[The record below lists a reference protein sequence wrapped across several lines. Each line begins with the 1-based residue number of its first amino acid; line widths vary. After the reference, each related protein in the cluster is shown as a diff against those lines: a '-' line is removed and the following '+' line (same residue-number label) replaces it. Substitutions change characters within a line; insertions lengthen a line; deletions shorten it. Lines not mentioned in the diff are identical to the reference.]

1 VQVTLQTAQPLFT
14 PRFFLMCGF
23 SFTVF
28 LSAFQLL
35 PVAPYRI
42 LALGGSAAAAGLFL
56 GFLTYSSAVT
66 APLTGSLADRLG
78 ARRILIASGL
88 AITVFSL
95 IYAVLPNYPLM
106 LGLVIIHGLFWSGLL
121 SASASYVTSLVPAS
135 RRAEGMGYWGLSTVL
150 AVSVAPTIGLWVYS
164 HGGWTAMCLEAAAL
178 NLLMAVI
185 AWRLPPDEKRAHA
198 RPISPRTLLEWRV
211 LVVSASLFMY
221 AFGYGGLTSFI
232 ALYTDANGVT
242 PRALY
247 FTLFSL
253 TIIVTRPFIGRFAD
267 RAGYRRVFL
276 PCVGLVVLGFALLAI
291 DGSRPTLIASAL
303 LFGTGFGSAY
313 PAFLGHVLKFVDE
326 NRRGAAFGSIIG
338 MFDTGIGTGSIAM
351 GWLVEHLGYRVAWGT
366 AAIMAACSIPYFVLV
381 ERRVLGRGGQQISAE
396 DAEDAE
402 DNKYPRRTQR
412 TRRGFNTERDGD
424 SVTNKL
430 D

>member
-1 VQVTLQTAQPLFT
+1 VQVPLQTAHQLFT

-42 LALGGSAAAAGLFL
+42 LALGGTAAVAGLFL
-56 GFLTYSSAVT
+56 GFLTYSSALT
-66 APLTGSLADRLG
+66 APITGTLADRLG
-78 ARRILIASGL
+78 PRRILIIASL
-88 AITVFSL
+88 AITLFSL
-95 IYAVLPNYPLM
+95 VYAVLPSYPMM
-106 LGLVIIHGLFWSGLL
+106 LTLVIIHGVFWSGLL
-121 SASASYVTSLVPAS
+121 SASAAYVTSLVPAS

-178 NLLMAVI
+178 NAVMAFI
-185 AWRLPPDEKRAHA
+185 AWRLPPDQQPAPPAHA
-198 RPISPRTLLEWRV
+198 LSARTLLEWRV
-211 LVVSASLFMY
+211 LIVSASLFLY
-221 AFGYGGLTSFI
+221 SFGYGGLTSFI

-253 TIIVTRPFIGRFAD
+253 TIVITRPFIGRFAD
-267 RAGYRRVFL
+267 RAGYRKVFL
-276 PCVGLVVLGFALLAI
+276 PAVALVGLAFGLLAL
-291 DGSRPTLIASAL
+291 GGNRPLLITSAVV
-303 LFGTGFGSAY
+303 FGTGFGSAY

-351 GWLVEHLGYRVAWGT
+351 GWIVEHYGFRAAWGT
-366 AAIMAACSIPYFVLV
+366 ATLLAAFSIPYFLV
-381 ERRVLGRGGQQISAE
+381 VEKRVL
-396 DAEDAE
+396 
-402 DNKYPRRTQR
+402 
-412 TRRGFNTERDGD
+412 
-424 SVTNKL
+424 TNKVL
-430 D
+430 HEGS

>member
-1 VQVTLQTAQPLFT
+1 MMSSGALFT

-42 LALGGSAAAAGLFL
+42 LALGGTAAVAGLFL
-56 GFLTYSSAVT
+56 GFLTYASALT

-78 ARRILIASGL
+78 ARRILLIASL
-88 AITVFSL
+88 AITGFSL
-95 IYAVLPNYPLM
+95 VYAVLPSYPLM
-106 LGLVIIHGLFWSGLL
+106 LALVVVHGFFWSGLL
-121 SASASYVTSLVPAS
+121 SASASYVTTLVPAA

-150 AVSVAPTIGLWVYS
+150 AVSIAPTLGLWVYS

-178 NLLMAVI
+178 NALMAGI
-185 AWRLPPDEKRAHA
+185 AWRLPTDPQPVVSAHPMSA
-198 RPISPRTLLEWRV
+198 KTLLEWRV
-211 LVVSASLFMY
+211 LVVSASLFLY
-221 AFGYGGLTSFI
+221 SFGYGGLTSFI

-247 FTLFSL
+247 FTVFSL
-253 TIIVTRPFIGRFAD
+253 TIVVTRPFIGRFAD

-276 PCVGLVVLGFALLAI
+276 PSVGLVVIGFGLLALG
-291 DGSRPTLIASAL
+291 GSRPFLIASAL

-351 GWLVEHLGYRVAWGT
+351 GWLVEHFGYRAAWGT
-366 AAIMAACSIPYFVLV
+366 ATLLAACSIPYFILV
-381 ERRVLGRGGQQISAE
+381 ERRVLQLPKE
-396 DAEDAE
+396 
-402 DNKYPRRTQR
+402 QR
-412 TRRGFNTERDGD
+412 A
-424 SVTNKL
+424 VTPAQHT
-430 D
+430 

>member
-1 VQVTLQTAQPLFT
+1 LETAQRLFT

-42 LALGGSAAAAGLFL
+42 LALGGSAAVAGLFL
-56 GFLTYSSAVT
+56 GFLTYSSAFS

-78 ARRILIASGL
+78 SRRILIISSL
-88 AITVFSL
+88 AITGFSL
-95 IYAVLPNYPLM
+95 VYAALPSYPLM
-106 LGLVIIHGLFWSGLL
+106 LALVVIHGVFWSGLL
-121 SASASYVTSLVPAS
+121 SASAAYVTALVPVA
-135 RRAEGMGYWGLSTVL
+135 RRAEGLGYWGLSTVF

-164 HGGWTAMCLEAAAL
+164 QGGWTAMCLEAAAL
-178 NLLMAVI
+178 NLVMAVI
-185 AWRLPPDEKRAHA
+185 AWRLPPDAHEHTA
-198 RPISPRTLLEWRV
+198 RPSLSPGSVLEWRV
-211 LVVSASLFMY
+211 LLVSASLFLY

-253 TIIVTRPFIGRFAD
+253 TIIATRPFIGRFAD

-276 PCVGLVVLGFALLAI
+276 PAVGLVALAFGLLALG
-291 DGSRPTLIASAL
+291 GSRPLLITSAL

-313 PAFLGHVLKFVDE
+313 PAFLGHVLKFVE
-326 NRRGAAFGSIIG
+326 ERRRGAAFGSIIG

-351 GWLVEHLGYRVAWGT
+351 GWIVEHLGYRSAWAL
-366 AAIMAACSIPYFVLV
+366 AATLAACSIPYFVVV
-381 ERRVLGRGGQQISAE
+381 ERRVLTDEGRVVRSRPVPE
-396 DAEDAE
+396 
-402 DNKYPRRTQR
+402 
-412 TRRGFNTERDGD
+412 
-424 SVTNKL
+424 L
-430 D
+430 

>member
-1 VQVTLQTAQPLFT
+1 MTGTAPRAAVEEQRLFS

-42 LALGGSAAAAGLFL
+42 LALGGSAAVAGLFL
-56 GFLTYSSAVT
+56 GFLTYSSAFT

-78 ARRILIASGL
+78 SRRILIISSL
-88 AITVFSL
+88 AITAFSL
-95 IYAVLPNYPLM
+95 IYAILPSYPLM
-106 LGLVIIHGLFWSGLL
+106 LALVLVHGLFWSGLL
-121 SASASYVTSLVPAS
+121 SASAAYVTALVPVS

-150 AVSVAPTIGLWVYS
+150 AVSVAPTLGLWVYS

-178 NLLMAVI
+178 NTLMAFI
-185 AWRLPPDEKRAHA
+185 AWRLPADPPRAGHA
-198 RPISPRTLLEWRV
+198 QSLSGRSLLEWRI
-211 LVVSASLFMY
+211 LAVSASLFLY
-221 AFGYGGLTSFI
+221 SFGYGGLTSFI
-232 ALYTDANGVT
+232 ALYTDANSVT

-247 FTLFSL
+247 FTVFSL
-253 TIIVTRPFIGRFAD
+253 TIVVTRPFIGRFAD

-276 PCVGLVVLGFALLAI
+276 PSVGLVVIAFALLAVG
-291 DGSRPTLIASAL
+291 GSRPLLIASAL

-351 GWLVEHLGYRVAWGT
+351 GWIVEHLGYRAAWAT
-366 AAIMAACSIPYFVLV
+366 AASLALCSIPYFLLV
-381 ERRVLGRGGQQISAE
+381 ERRVLV
-396 DAEDAE
+396 
-402 DNKYPRRTQR
+402 RRT
-412 TRRGFNTERDGD
+412 
-424 SVTNKL
+424 
-430 D
+430 

>member
-1 VQVTLQTAQPLFT
+1 MTASTAVSQRLFT

-42 LALGGSAAAAGLFL
+42 LALGGTAAVAGLFL
-56 GFLTYSSAVT
+56 GFLTYASAFT

-78 ARRILIASGL
+78 PRRILIVSSV

-95 IYAVLPNYPLM
+95 IYAVLPTYPLM
-106 LGLVIIHGLFWSGLL
+106 LGLVLVHGFFWSGLL
-121 SASASYVTSLVPAS
+121 SASAAYVTGLVPVS
-135 RRAEGMGYWGLSTVL
+135 RRAEGLGYWGLSTVL

-178 NLLMAVI
+178 NLLMAFI
-185 AWRLPPDEKRAHA
+185 AWRLPVDDP
-198 RPISPRTLLEWRV
+198 RPAAAPTSTRRHLLEWRV
-211 LVVSASLFMY
+211 LVVSVSLFLY
-221 AFGYGGLTSFI
+221 SFGYGGLTSFI

-253 TIIVTRPFIGRFAD
+253 TIIMTRPFVGRFAD
-267 RAGYRRVFL
+267 RMGYRKVFL
-276 PCVGLVVLGFALLAI
+276 PAVGLVAVAFALLAI
-291 DGSRPTLIASAL
+291 GGTRPILIASAV

-313 PAFLGHVLKFVDE
+313 PAFLGHVLKYVDE

-351 GWLVEHLGYRVAWGT
+351 GWLVEHLGYRVAWTT
-366 AAIMAACSIPYFVLV
+366 AAGLAVCSIPYFFLV
-381 ERRVLGRGGQQISAE
+381 ERKVLVSKEWR
-396 DAEDAE
+396 
-402 DNKYPRRTQR
+402 
-412 TRRGFNTERDGD
+412 
-424 SVTNKL
+424 
-430 D
+430 

>member
-1 VQVTLQTAQPLFT
+1 VDATERLFT

-56 GFLTYSSAVT
+56 GFLTYSSALT

-78 ARRILIASGL
+78 SRRILLVASL
-88 AITVFSL
+88 AITGFSL
-95 IYAVLPNYPLM
+95 IYAVLPGYPLM
-106 LGLVIIHGLFWSGLL
+106 LMLVVVHGFFWSGLL
-121 SASASYVTSLVPAS
+121 SASAAYVTALVPAS
-135 RRAEGMGYWGLSTVL
+135 RRAEGIGYWGLSTVL

-178 NLLMAVI
+178 NLLMAFI
-185 AWRLPPDEKRAHA
+185 AWRLPPDVRRAGLHA
-198 RPISPRTLLEWRV
+198 PLSPRTLLEWRV
-211 LVVSASLFMY
+211 LAVSVSLFLY
-221 AFGYGGLTSFI
+221 AFGYGGLTSFV

-253 TIIVTRPFIGRFAD
+253 TIVFTRPFIGRFAD
-267 RAGYRRVFL
+267 RTGYRRVFL
-276 PCVGLVVLGFALLAI
+276 PAVGLVVIAFALLAI
-291 DGSRPTLIASAL
+291 DGSRPTLILSAV

-326 NRRGAAFGSIIG
+326 HRRGAAFGSIIG

-351 GWLVEHLGYRVAWGT
+351 GWIVEHLGYRVAWAT
-366 AAIMAACSIPYFVLV
+366 AASLAACAIPYFLFV
-381 ERRVLGRGGQQISAE
+381 ERRVLRATAPDHAREPLPGGPRTLDRDVGRGA
-396 DAEDAE
+396 
-402 DNKYPRRTQR
+402 QR
-412 TRRGFNTERDGD
+412 
-424 SVTNKL
+424 
-430 D
+430 